1 MAFVLCPIHCKGC
14 GRGWRWRCCFLCL
27 LLLLLELDF
36 QLIGW
41 VVANCTLLRFRNK
54 LVPSSVR
61 PSVFPCQV
69 GVVKLERS
77 RPTTSGRLDTLDGHY
92 YYYKCRDEIKA
103 KQMNIE
109 GTEMVAA
116 LLGHQWQQMMLPP
129 LFYIR
134 FPLHFISSLISVT
147 GLAIGQLKQTSWN
160 SSSNVLYGSSSCSVF
175 VALITL
181 WKVAI

>member
-1 MAFVLCPIHCKGC
+1 MFV
-14 GRGWRWRCCFLCL
+14 
-27 LLLLLELDF
+27 
-36 QLIGW
+36 
-41 VVANCTLLRFRNK
+41 VVVVRAGFSVDWLSGGK
-54 LVPSSVR
+54 LHAPSFPQQTRSLVR

-116 LLGHQWQQMMLPP
+116 LLGHQ
-129 LFYIR
+129 
-134 FPLHFISSLISVT
+134 
-147 GLAIGQLKQTSWN
+147 
-160 SSSNVLYGSSSCSVF
+160 
-175 VALITL
+175 
-181 WKVAI
+181 